1 MKLEL
6 KTVTPVHIGTGDKYG
21 GAEIYRSGAGY
32 VRTSI
37 SDIAY
42 HLEGKAYEE
51 FLSGL
56 EEPGFLLDEFLS
68 RHPGVKPKERYLL
81 KSPEKAISDEVR
93 ECIKTG
99 FDIPYIPGSSLK
111 GAIRTALIWQACKDD
126 PAFPPDSSAMGR
138 PNKKWIG
145 SEFFNSILTLHPRK
159 NDPKYD
165 LLRFLEVSDFMPVT
179 PHMHLYELKTWSLQK
194 NRGMI
199 QKPFSIYCETLWAR
213 CEGTITLSP
222 DIAHTLSHRDYAL
235 LREKLPLLGITASDL
250 TGIDDPIQRGK
261 IEQKVITHLK
271 KIMKAFIGA
280 ALEHDL
286 ALCSEKGGEEL
297 QKAIQR
303 MQGEHQTKDLIR
315 LGFSIGTT
323 YQTVMDLIENQDA
336 GLAAQLITDL
346 RLGRYPRTSEFDSVS
361 PPYPKSIEFFTSNME
376 MPGWV
381 EW

>member
-21 GAEIYRSGAGY
+21 GAEIYRADTGF
-32 VRTSI
+32 VRTSV
-37 SDIAY
+37 SDIARK
-42 HLEGKAYEE
+42 LEGKVYEE

-56 EEPGFLLDEFLS
+56 EEPGFRLADFLKN
-68 RHPGVKPKERYLL
+68 HPDVKPKERYLL

-111 GAIRTALIWQACKDD
+111 GAIRTALIWKACKDD
-126 PAFPPDSSAMGR
+126 PMFPPDSWGR
-138 PNKKWIG
+138 QRSNKKWIG
-145 SEFFNSILTLHPRK
+145 AEYFSSILNLHPRK
-159 NDPKYD
+159 TDPKYD

-199 QKPFSIYCETLWAR
+199 QKPFSIYCETLWSK

-222 DIAHTLSHRDYAL
+222 DIAHAFNHRDYTL
-235 LREKLPLLGITASDL
+235 LQKKLPLLGITESDL
-250 TGIDDPIQRGK
+250 AGIDDPVRHGK
-261 IEQKVITHLK
+261 AEQKVMTHLK
-271 KIMKAFIGA
+271 KIMKEFIAA

-286 ALCSEKGGEEL
+286 ALCSEKGDEEL

-303 MQGEHQTKDLIR
+303 MQGEHKEKDLIR

-323 YQTVMDLIENQDA
+323 YQTVMDLIEKRDA
-336 GLAAQLITDL
+336 ELAAELITAM
-346 RLGRYPRTSEFDSVS
+346 RLGRYPRDGDGDSVS
-361 PPYPKSIEFFTSNME
+361 PPYPKSIEFITSKME